1 MSAVHAHAIELIA
14 GDQWDRGGLHDAK
27 WGAQGRGAAIPWLP
41 ALRLR
46 LGLLIS

>member
-1 MSAVHAHAIELIA
+1 MSAVHAKAIDLIA
-14 GDQWDRGGLHDAK
+14 GDQQDRGRLHEAR

-41 ALRLR
+41 ALRPG